1 MTLNIFILFKVLIYK
16 TIVSR
21 PILHLVPFFTLFI
34 YSGFSFSQTASV
46 DSLKSLLPG
55 KSAQEQVILLNQIAT
70 SIRENSQ
77 IEALDYSH
85 KADSLAK
92 MLGDLSGQSR
102 ALENIG
108 WVYYRQGQWQKSFE
122 YSERAY
128 DLAMQANDQLQA
140 ARLMNNMGALYYE
153 QQNFQLA
160 IIQFKKGYELAT
172 KVNDLATRIRS
183 LNNVA
188 LNLVQSNQLDSAMA
202 YARLSIKLNENAGSP
217 YLTSFANRVIG
228 DVYLAK
234 GNYDSAQAIYVR
246 ALDMAQTQGVKSFEA
261 GVLHRLGNAYLM
273 AGKLDQAEKLLR
285 YSIDLCGENGFLD
298 ELSKSHRYL
307 SQVYEARGNIQ
318 EAFFHQSQY
327 LALNDSLLNKSNRDR
342 LALLQNMFEKNLEE
356 SELELLK
363 AQNENQA
370 YRLQTSR
377 RYTIFFA
384 ITAFLVGILGLRLFF
399 LNKNVRSINAD
410 LIAQQQKIEEQNLA
424 LENQSGQLLEMNE
437 TKNKLFSILGHDLR
451 GPISQVKSVVD
462 LLLAGH
468 LTKEEFAELLLL
480 LNKDIDSVNFTLNN
494 TLKWSMSQMDGFQ
507 VNPSTFDLREVVDNS
522 LKLLQASFNE
532 KKLTI
537 FNQMESKVEIFAD
550 QDLIEVVVRNILN
563 NAVKFSNDGD
573 AVTIYSDTDDHWA
586 YWCVLDQGVGMND
599 EQIQILL
606 TDSYS
611 LTKSKP
617 GTKNEKGSGLGLQ
630 LAKEFTRKCG
640 GEITIDS
647 HPGHGTKFCIRF
659 PRAESALQAQAAK
672 CEKIFKA

>member
-1 MTLNIFILFKVLIYK
+1 M
-16 TIVSR
+16 SR
-21 PILHLVPFFTLFI
+21 PILQLVSFFSLFI
-34 YSGFSFSQTASV
+34 YSGFSFSQTTSV
-46 DSLKSLLPG
+46 DSLRSLLPG
-55 KSAQEQVILLNQIAT
+55 KSTQEEVILLNEIAT
-70 SIRENSQ
+70 SLRESAQ
-77 IEALDYSH
+77 REALDYSH

-92 MLGDLSGQSR
+92 TLGDLSGQSR

-128 DLAMQANDQLQA
+128 DLAIEANDQLQA

-153 QQNFQLA
+153 QQNFPMA
-160 IIQFKKGYELAT
+160 IQQFKKGYELAT

-188 LNLVQSNQLDSAMA
+188 LNLAQTNQLDSAMA
-202 YARLSIKLNENAGSP
+202 YASRSIELNKNAGSP
-217 YLTSFANRVIG
+217 YLTSFAHRVVG

-234 GNYDSAQAIYVR
+234 GNYDSAQAIYAR
-246 ALDMAQTQGVKSFEA
+246 ALDLAQKQGVKSFEA
-261 GVLHRLGNAYLM
+261 GVLHRLGNVYLL
-273 AGKLDQAEKLLR
+273 AGKLDQAEKLLH
-285 YSIDLCGENGFLD
+285 YSIELSSENGFLD

-307 SQVYEARGNIQ
+307 SRVYEVRGNIP

-327 LALNDSLLNKSNRDR
+327 LLLNDSLLNKSNRDR
-342 LALLQNMFEKNLEE
+342 LALLQDMFEKNLEE

-370 YRLQTSR
+370 YRLKTSR

-384 ITAFLVGILGLRLFF
+384 ITAFLVGALGVRLYF
-399 LNKNVRSINAD
+399 LNKNVKSINED
-410 LIAQQQKIEEQNLA
+410 LTIKQQKIEEQNLA
-424 LENQSGQLLEMNE
+424 LENQSVQLLEMNE

-468 LTKEEFAELLLL
+468 LSKEEFDELLLI

-494 TLKWSMSQMDGFQ
+494 TLKWSMTQLDGFR
-507 VNPSTFDLREVVDNS
+507 VNPTLFDLSEVVDNS

-537 FNQMESKVEIFAD
+537 FNQMESKFEIFAD

-563 NAVKFSNDGD
+563 NAVKFSNEGD
-573 AVTIYSDTDDHWA
+573 AVTIYSDADDHWA
-586 YWCVLDQGVGMND
+586 HWYVLDQGVGMNE
-599 EQIQILL
+599 EQINLLL

-630 LAKEFTRKCG
+630 LTKEFTRKCG
-640 GEITIDS
+640 GDITIDS
-647 HPGHGTKFCIRF
+647 RPGHGTKFCVRL
-659 PRAESALQAQAAK
+659 PRTESALQAQPVK
-672 CEKIFKA
+672 CEKTFKT